1 MHIYVYIYNHT
12 YHKRMRASLGIT
24 SGQPSKKQRH
34 GKQDW
39 RCLDQ
44 IWYCTLMVIN
54 KGELLYIANYIIY
67 YNINIYQSP
76 QNVSTSLC
84 ATHLHMHG
92 QHLIHLQH
100 SNSIDFRASDP
111 KLHSGFVLFPAV
123 DPLEVGATCM
133 QTAVEMV
140 RSSTKRLE
148 MLATKTFS
156 CFFYLSNIEQHVCKC
171 RTEWNRILI
180 VLDHAGELWQSWPIG
195 TRGIFFI
202 FFRISM
208 DFPSPATDCAP
219 NYLKLQGIN

>member
-1 MHIYVYIYNHT
+1 MYICISYMHIYVYIYNHT

-34 GKQDW
+34 WKQDW

-54 KGELLYIANYIIY
+54 KGE
-67 YNINIYQSP
+67 SP

-92 QHLIHLQH
+92 QHLIRLQH

-148 MLATKTFS
+148 MLATKAFS